1 MNNRPKFSICL
12 MFLLIFGKIYSV
24 PSIDINDLKQIN
36 SFINSKE
43 MVEVLND
50 LDFTKYF
57 YFQNL
62 SDISKLE
69 RNMPNYNF
77 TECLN
82 KIKDSNNN
90 INDLSEIYVI
100 IIELNDQKYV
110 NGQLNL
116 FTKPINTTIFKF
128 FTSNFRYEGFLDYS
142 ICNNMEIKVSKR
154 DATNKMDYQNIKVI
168 EQKYHISIFKNE
180 TNFTDYCSPLSINNI
195 DYTEYDRHLFLLKNV
210 KPCDNGCT
218 FINFDY
224 STNYSTCSC
233 KIYDEDKD
241 INLLKEI
248 NERIKD
254 NEWIEKL
261 NQLLNKGNWKYFKC
275 FKQACKTNKNEK
287 HNWIRY
293 ISPILILIVLI
304 LQIFCHRSVKSLFP
318 DDTNKSKR
326 EETKNKILKNSNNLN
341 KIYTISIKSE
351 NDKFNDRKITRTDL
365 NKTFNTTESNI
376 IYLSDGED
384 NDNKDIKK
392 ENYKILNNNT
402 IYTSLTENNNSDF
415 NDNNNNKTYFRRTK
429 LPPILED
436 NISRTKRNIST
447 SRNEIINLNKKS
459 KNSEKKKL
467 IN

>member
-50 LDFTKYF
+50 LEFTKYF

-128 FTSNFRYEGFLDYS
+128 FTSNFRNEGFLDYS

-154 DATNKMDYQNIKVI
+154 VATDKMDYQNIKVI
-168 EQKYHISIFKNE
+168 EQKIIFQ
-180 TNFTDYCSPLSINNI
+180 
-195 DYTEYDRHLFLLKNV
+195 FL
-210 KPCDNGCT
+210 
-218 FINFDY
+218 
-224 STNYSTCSC
+224 
-233 KIYDEDKD
+233 
-241 INLLKEI
+241 
-248 NERIKD
+248 RM
-254 NEWIEKL
+254 
-261 NQLLNKGNWKYFKC
+261 
-275 FKQACKTNKNEK
+275 KQ
-287 HNWIRY
+287 
-293 ISPILILIVLI
+293 I
-304 LQIFCHRSVKSLFP
+304 LQIIALH
-318 DDTNKSKR
+318 
-326 EETKNKILKNSNNLN
+326 
-341 KIYTISIKSE
+341 
-351 NDKFNDRKITRTDL
+351 
-365 NKTFNTTESNI
+365 
-376 IYLSDGED
+376 
-384 NDNKDIKK
+384 
-392 ENYKILNNNT
+392 
-402 IYTSLTENNNSDF
+402 
-415 NDNNNNKTYFRRTK
+415 
-429 LPPILED
+429 
-436 NISRTKRNIST
+436 
-447 SRNEIINLNKKS
+447 
-459 KNSEKKKL
+459 
-467 IN
+467 